1 MNILSISTLFP
12 TPDMPNHGIFVYN
25 RLKAMA
31 KISGNH
37 ITVLNPIP
45 SSPAHKVLPRYA
57 GQQSA
62 PLEIIDPNF
71 QGRIHH
77 PRYLS
82 IPGFFKDKE
91 HQSLLKSKAWSL
103 CLKLNQETKFDIIDV
118 HWAYPDLPFA
128 IRLAKHLGIKT
139 TITLRGME
147 TFYLTEPD
155 KRKTLIAKAMGYV
168 NGVISL
174 SQEMLSTY
182 EKTTLNM
189 KPTPLRVVR
198 NGVDTKTFTYLDKKF
213 AREQLNIPTEN
224 ILILGVGSLIRR
236 KGFHHIIHALN
247 TLKDNL
253 NKPITY
259 AILGSTGLEG
269 DFESELKALIDTFN
283 FNNSVHCNV
292 KLVGKVPNAT
302 LPVWYNAADLFCLSS
317 FGEGSP
323 NVLTEAISCGC
334 PAVASEVGSVLEIMN
349 SEDNLG
355 CTIQSTEHYDSVDAG
370 LAWAAKIEEALEQ
383 PRDRKHQSK
392 QMEKYTWD
400 WCAAEANLFLKE
412 VKYGN

>member
-31 KISGNH
+31 KIHGNH
-37 ITVLNPIP
+37 ITVLSPIP
-45 SSPAHKVLPRYA
+45 SSPAHKVLKRYA
-57 GQQSA
+57 GQQHA
-62 PLEIIDPNF
+62 PLVINDPNF
-71 QGRIHH
+71 QGGIYH

-82 IPGFFKDKE
+82 IPGFLKDKE
-91 HQSLLKSKAWSL
+91 HISLLKSKAWSL
-103 CLKLNQETKFDIIDV
+103 CLKLHQESPFDVIDV

-139 TITLRGME
+139 SITLRGME
-147 TFYLTEPD
+147 TFYLMEPD
-155 KRKTLIAKAMGYV
+155 KRKKLIAKAMGEV
-168 NGVISL
+168 DGVVSL

-182 EKTTLNM
+182 KQITSNV
-189 KPTPLRVVR
+189 KRTPFKLVR
-198 NGVDTKTFTYLDKKF
+198 NGVETKTFTHLDRTL

-224 ILILGVGSLIRR
+224 ILLLGVGSLIRR

-247 TLKDNL
+247 TLKCNL

-259 AILGSTGLEG
+259 AILGSKGLEG
-269 DFESELKALIDTFN
+269 NFENELKALIDTFN
-283 FNNSVHCNV
+283 FNNNVNCNV
-292 KLVGKVPNAT
+292 KLVGKVPNAM
-302 LPVWYNAADLFCLSS
+302 LPVWYNAADIFCLSS

-323 NVLTEAISCGC
+323 NVLTEALSCGC
-334 PAVASEVGSVLEIMN
+334 PAVASEVGSVLDIMN

-355 CTIQSTEHYDSVDAG
+355 CTIKSTEHYNDINAG
-370 LAWAAKIEEALEQ
+370 IAWAAKIEDALGQ

-400 WCAAEANLFLKE
+400 WCAAEAYLFLEELKH
-412 VKYGN
+412 GN